1 METNVNEI
9 ADGIYRF
16 STYTD
21 EIPGGFVFNQYLLDA
36 DEPLMFHLGHRG
48 LFPLV
53 SEAVATVMPL
63 DRVRWLTFAHVE
75 ADECGSMNQWLE
87 AAPQSQVVHGFTGVA
102 VSLNDLADRPPRAV
116 GGGEVVDLGGK
127 RVRWID
133 TPHVPHGWESGLM
146 LEETTGTL
154 LCGDLF
160 TRTGDAGATSD
171 GDPVGPAAAAEDM
184 FKATCLTPAT
194 GPTIRGLSDL
204 QPERLA
210 LMHGPVFTGD
220 CAGALRALGDEYDV
234 RLEKAA
240 GEPSR
245 AIGVA

>member
-9 ADGIYRF
+9 ADGIYRL

-21 EIPGGFVFNQYLLDA
+21 EIPGGFVFNQYLIDA
-36 DEPLMFHLGHRG
+36 EEPLMFHLGHRG

-53 SEAVATVMPL
+53 SAAVASVMPV

-75 ADECGSMNQWLE
+75 ADECGSMNQWLA
-87 AAPQSQVVHGFTGVA
+87 AAPQSQVVHGGTGVA

-116 GGGEVVDLGGK
+116 ASGEVIDLGGK

-133 TPHVPHGWESGLM
+133 TPHVPHNWESGLM
-146 LEETTGTL
+146 YEETTGTL

-160 TRTGDAGATSD
+160 TRLGDAPAVSD
-171 GDPVGPAAAAEDM
+171 ADPVGPALAAEDI
-184 FKATCLTPAT
+184 FKGTSLTPAT
-194 GPTIRGLSDL
+194 GPTIRTLAEL

-220 CAGALRALGDEYDV
+220 TVAALNALADDYDV
-234 RLEKAA
+234 RVQKVLA
-240 GEPSR
+240 G
-245 AIGVA
+245 